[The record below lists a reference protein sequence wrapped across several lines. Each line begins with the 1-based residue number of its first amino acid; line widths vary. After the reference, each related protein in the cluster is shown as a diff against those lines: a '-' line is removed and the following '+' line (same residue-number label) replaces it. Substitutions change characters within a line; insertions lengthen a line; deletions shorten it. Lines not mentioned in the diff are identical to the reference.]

1 MAEDR
6 GFEVVDK
13 RRAAESGAA
22 AAEAETD
29 VVSDGA
35 EADGIEEEEEYG
47 AEGEDGGFQNPL
59 AGMNVANILRMS
71 AGLLNE
77 RAWVGMGL
85 VPDPLTGQI
94 NKDLTEAKRAIDILT
109 DLVKHLEQDAAPDER
124 REIQTMLT
132 NLRLNFV
139 RQSS

>member
-6 GFEVVDK
+6 GFDVVDK
-13 RRAAESGAA
+13 RRTAESGAA
-22 AAEAETD
+22 TAEAETD

-47 AEGEDGGFQNPL
+47 AGGGEGGFQNPL
-59 AGMNVANILRMS
+59 AGMTVANILRMS
-71 AGLLNE
+71 AGMLNE

-85 VPDPLTGQI
+85 VPDPLTGQMDK
-94 NKDLTEAKRAIDILT
+94 NLAEAKRAIDILT

-124 REIQTMLT
+124 REIQTTLT

>member
-1 MAEDR
+1 MAEER

-13 RRAAESGAA
+13 RRHAETAAP
-22 AAEAETD
+22 AAEAD
-29 VVSDGA
+29 ADAVSDFA
-35 EADGIEEEEEYG
+35 EADGEEEEY
-47 AEGEDGGFQNPL
+47 ADDGDAIGFQNPL
-59 AGMNVANILRMS
+59 AGMTVANILRMS
-71 AGLLNE
+71 AGMLNE

-85 VPDPLTGQI
+85 VPDPLTGKMD
-94 NKDLTEAKRAIDILT
+94 KDLPEAKRAIDILT

-139 RQSS
+139 RQSGS